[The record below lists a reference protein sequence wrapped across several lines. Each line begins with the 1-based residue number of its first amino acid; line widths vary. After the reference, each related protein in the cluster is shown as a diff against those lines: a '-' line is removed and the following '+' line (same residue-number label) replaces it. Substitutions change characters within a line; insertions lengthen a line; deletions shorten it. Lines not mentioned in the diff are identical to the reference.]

1 MHKEREREK
10 ESSKEREKERET
22 SNTNSNTKTY
32 NRNKYTSALITALF
46 VTIFSISFSRRLAPY
61 FSNSTSTRNTEVHND
76 GSKNHRL
83 NSKVSLT
90 CHSEAKPKNLNSNNS
105 KHVLTQILH
114 FVQNDN
120 FKNLLKILRSLTM
133 FSFSQHAA
141 RTTHNDNTE
150 VHNDGI
156 KTSRENGGRESLGQ
170 GRSAFSACGSSGEGP
185 ENSNPAAERLG
196 PDMLSKNRELA
207 AGEMLQRNF
216 QSRRDSAACHR
227 LCPGSHEPGSFES
240 PGRVY
245 EHPEKRTQLPE
256 LKGVEMERSDLV
268 VFSVNV
274 KGTHEYLYSKRYY
287 GVAVDIYEAMKLVTK
302 KAFDDGWTDIYID
315 DVTRFDNVAFAPR
328 LSEKAKENESEVEKC
343 QS

>member
-1 MHKEREREK
+1 MKERK
-10 ESSKEREKERET
+10 KERTKERKRET
-22 SNTNSNTKTY
+22 SNTNSNSKTY
-32 NRNKYTSALITALF
+32 NRKDYTSAALIVGIVNCCLL
-46 VTIFSISFSRRLAPY
+46 VFSISSSRRLAPY

-256 LKGVEMERSDLV
+256 LKGIVMDSSDLA
-268 VFSVNV
+268 VFGITV
-274 KGTHEYLYSKRYY
+274 KGSHADLYSKRYF
-287 GVAVDIYEAMKLVTK
+287 GVARDIHEAMKLAIE
-302 KAFDDGWTDIYID
+302 KAIYDGWYDVYID
-315 DVTRFDNVAFAPR
+315 DVTRFDNLKFAPW
-328 LSEKAKENESEVEKC
+328 LSVLAKQNESEVEKC
-343 QS
+343 QQ